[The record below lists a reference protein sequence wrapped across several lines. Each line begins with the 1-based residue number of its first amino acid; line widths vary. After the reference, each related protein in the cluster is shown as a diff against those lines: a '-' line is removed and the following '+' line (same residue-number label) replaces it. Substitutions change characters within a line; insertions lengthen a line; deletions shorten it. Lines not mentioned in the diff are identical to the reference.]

1 MQSNAE
7 NKKELQGKR
16 GWADDDEDDDA
27 EDDVELGGATQN
39 AAKEAGKGEQKEAVE
54 EQSAAA

>member
-27 EDDVELGGATQN
+27 EDDIELGGQTQN
-39 AAKEAGKGEQKEAVE
+39 NKTQDKEAEDAN
-54 EQSAAA
+54 